1 MYVLYRGEVS
11 GGDGVEILTRFLP
24 LLSYSFLTPGHLFPD
39 FHLQLPNLAGGG
51 PVFYL
56 QIKKSCIIFWKCW
69 SFRQFSNY
77 EIWNMCMP
85 TSSLIFLPWCLC
97 HSWNRTLQQCLLNV
111 MCYYSFFEDF
121 WPEPHSFFLCYKITA
136 HEKVTLW
143 TSDKTSQKCFLSD
156 FIKIWKR
163 KTTDKFSLASICG
176 WATCDWHKSLCSLSQ
191 THRFWLIR
199 ALLLSVAV

>member
-69 SFRQFSNY
+69 SFQQFSNY

-111 MCYYSFFEDF
+111 MCYYSFLKTFGRSHTAF
-121 WPEPHSFFLCYKITA
+121 SCAIKLQPMKRWPCEPQIRHLRNASSVILSKYERGKPLISF
-136 HEKVTLW
+136 H
-143 TSDKTSQKCFLSD
+143 
-156 FIKIWKR
+156 
-163 KTTDKFSLASICG
+163 
-176 WATCDWHKSLCSLSQ
+176 
-191 THRFWLIR
+191 
-199 ALLLSVAV
+199 